1 MKKIIISFTI
11 LFVSLIVLAFNKPII
26 FKYLMGNANVLSNV
40 KAYSV
45 TIDNEINQGILFSNI
60 NKDTFIIY
68 LNEEKL
74 KTDYSIITI
83 DFKNKC
89 VGYNCSSNK
98 CYDTFLGYLFQSD
111 MGIAYTIFENEIKGP
126 NFKTDFNIKDE
137 SIDFY
142 IPKNDGS
149 KLHIQLNIEDSCL

>member
-11 LFVSLIVLAFNKPII
+11 FFVSLMVLVFYKPIVL
-26 FKYLMGNANVLSNV
+26 KYLMGNANVLSNV

-45 TIDNEINQGILFSNI
+45 NIDDKI
-60 NKDTFIIY
+60 NKDILYHNIKKDGYIIY
-68 LNEEKL
+68 LKEEKF

-89 VGYNCSSNK
+89 VGYTCSSID
-98 CYDTFLGYLFQSD
+98 CYDKFLGYLFQSD
-111 MGIAYTIFENEIKGP
+111 MGIAYTTFKNEIKGP
-126 NFKTDFNIKDE
+126 NFKPNFNIKDQ

-142 IPKNDGS
+142 IPKKDGR
-149 KLHIQLNIEDSCL
+149 KLHIEINSQDPCL

>member
-1 MKKIIISFTI
+1 
-11 LFVSLIVLAFNKPII
+11 
-26 FKYLMGNANVLSNV
+26 MGNANVLSNV

-45 TIDNEINQGILFSNI
+45 TINNEIHKDILFNNI

-111 MGIAYTIFENEIKGP
+111 MGIAYITFENETKGP
-126 NFKTDFNIKDE
+126 NFKTDFKIKDE
-137 SIDFY
+137 IIDFY

-149 KLHIQLNIEDSCL
+149 KLQVQLNLEDSCL